1 MLAVPFDELTAVL
14 SRSRLSAF
22 VGSSGFSSGC
32 FDVRLSG
39 PARLLLLM
47 VHALLCCWT
56 APRCMPLT
64 PVPSASSTARSCR
77 YRLILFLYVPLVG
90 AFSSSQM
97 STRLL
102 EFCCRGF
109 RLSADDSPSSPSL
122 PLCSLSI
129 RSSVAA
135 AATASRLSDVTPA
148 PSPTLSAATISV
160 G

>member
-32 FDVRLSG
+32 FDVLLSG
-39 PARLLLLM
+39 PARLLLT

-122 PLCSLSI
+122 SICSLSI

-135 AATASRLSDVTPA
+135 AAAPSGLSDATPA